1 MILEKIILGISL
13 AAPIGPVSAEMI
25 RRGLKDGF
33 WAAFN
38 IRIGGAIGN
47 SVCLIA
53 AFFGLSA
60 LTQYRGAFSLI
71 GLTGAALLFYMGIT
85 TILKTFKEINL
96 GSEDNIK
103 DNIQNNTQDLLKN
116 SLVLGFILAVA
127 NPIAIAF
134 WLGIGAAGLNS
145 SVSNTDSVIDI
156 ASFLQNFL
164 IIVGVLLWG
173 GALSLSLEFGRR
185 LVTDTVLKVITFIS
199 GTILLYFGCKYG
211 FNGAQNLMLLLM

>member
-1 MILEKIILGISL
+1 MILEKIILGVSL

-25 RRGLKDGF
+25 KRGLKNGF

-60 LTQYRGAFSLI
+60 LTQYKMAFSLI
-71 GLTGAALLFYMGIT
+71 GLTGAVLLFYMGIT

-96 GSEDNIK
+96 ESK
-103 DNIQNNTQDLLKN
+103 DNIQNRAVSSDWLSN

-145 SVSNTDSVIDI
+145 TLEIFG
-156 ASFLQNFL
+156 FLQNFL
-164 IIVGVLLWG
+164 IIAGVLLWG
-173 GALSLSLEFGRR
+173 GVLSLSLEFGRR
-185 LVTDTVLKVITFIS
+185 LVTDTALKVITFIS

-211 FNGAQNLMLLLM
+211 LNGAQNLLLLM

>member
-1 MILEKIILGISL
+1 MILEKIILGVSL

-25 RRGLKDGF
+25 KRGLKDGF

-38 IRIGGAIGN
+38 IRLGGAIGN

-60 LTQYRGAFSLI
+60 LAQYKVAFNI
-71 GLTGAALLFYMGIT
+71 VGVVGALLLLYMGVM
-85 TILKTFKEINL
+85 TIKKVFKTMTL
-96 GSEDNIK
+96 DSQDSEEF
-103 DNIQNNTQDLLKN
+103 LSN
-116 SLVLGFILAVA
+116 SLVLGFVLAIA

-145 SVSNTDSVIDI
+145 SNSQGAIEL
-156 ASFLQNFL
+156 ASFVQNFL
-164 IIVGVLLWG
+164 IIAGVLLWG
-173 GALSLSLEFGRR
+173 LALSLSLEFGRR
-185 LVTDTVLKVITFIS
+185 IVTPRLLNTVTFIS

-211 FNGAQNLMLLLM
+211 FNGAQNLLALLR